1 MARPR
6 RKPELTDAPVLVRM
20 TPQEKADAKAKAS
33 AAGMTLSDY
42 VRTAID
48 NYTQQGDT

>member
-1 MARPR
+1 MAAPR
-6 RKPELTDAPVLVRM
+6 RKPEKSTQFLYVMLTPE
-20 TPQEKADAKAKAS
+20 EKADVMAKAS

>member
-1 MARPR
+1 MAKPR
-6 RKPELTDAPVLVRM
+6 RKPETSHVSVATRM
-20 TPQEKADAKAKAS
+20 TVQEKADAMAKAS